1 MTIASD
7 LEFARKLFAGPCDFV
22 AGAADIA
29 TIPKSRLP
37 EIAFAG
43 RSNVGKS
50 SLLNALTGRGSL
62 ARVSNTPGRTR
73 QINFFDL
80 GGKLMLADLPGY
92 GFARVARSESDR
104 WRELISA
111 YLSGRP
117 NLRRVA
123 LLIDARRGPME
134 TDLEAMTFLD
144 RAATSYQLV
153 LTKADALKP
162 AELATARE
170 QALAAAG
177 KHPALHPEVL
187 LTSSKAGSGIAEL
200 RQALAAFTRS

>member
-1 MTIASD
+1 MTSAADI
-7 LEFARKLFAGPCDFV
+7 EFARKLFAGPCDFV

-50 SLLNALTGRGSL
+50 SLLNALTGRGNL

-162 AELATARE
+162 AALAAARE
-170 QALAAAG
+170 GALAAAG
-177 KHPALHPEVL
+177 NHPALHPEVL
-187 LTSSKAGSGIAEL
+187 ITSSKAGSGIAEL

>member
-1 MTIASD
+1 MTSAAD
-7 LEFARKLFAGPCDFV
+7 LEFARKLFAGPCEFV

-29 TIPKSRLP
+29 TIPRSRLP

-50 SLLNALTGRGSL
+50 SLLNALTGRGNL

-170 QALAAAG
+170 GALAAAG

-187 LTSSKAGSGIAEL
+187 LTSSKAGSGIADL